1 MSTGMELLRLLEPA
15 VRPGGLQGPGIA
27 PSEPIES
34 RSFESLLEEAQSTP
48 TTKATES
55 MNEATTKEMGQAK
68 LNDPLAALARVDLI
82 DNAALLR
89 IIGTDRAGTARL
101 AE

>member
-1 MSTGMELLRLLEPA
+1 MSTGVELLRLLEPT
-15 VRPGGLQGPGIA
+15 VRPGGLQGPKSA
-27 PSEPIES
+27 PTEPIES
-34 RSFESLLEEAQSTP
+34 RSFESLLEEAKATAA
-48 TTKATES
+48 TTTTES
-55 MNEATTKEMGQAK
+55 MNETTTKPSRQ
-68 LNDPLAALARVDLI
+68 NDPLGALARVDLI